1 MCIDNKNHLQGL
13 SNQNADPAELH
24 NMIAKV
30 FSDISIRLVRLV
42 PVCVALKIFEI
53 QALQQQLLPRWVC
66 FMFQN
71 GEVLSEERFNI
82 ISMKATVDFEV
93 DKFLKD
99 QKAEVACQICKSTGK
114 VATYRG
120 KTTVLFRSPVTYS
133 DL

>member
-1 MCIDNKNHLQGL
+1 
-13 SNQNADPAELH
+13 
-24 NMIAKV
+24 
-30 FSDISIRLVRLV
+30 
-42 PVCVALKIFEI
+42 
-53 QALQQQLLPRWVC
+53 
-66 FMFQN
+66 MFQN

-120 KTTVLFRSPVTYS
+120 TVLFISPVTLS

>member
-71 GEVLSEERFNI
+71 GEVLSEERLNI

-99 QKAEVACQICKSTGK
+99 QKAEVACQICQLERLLLIEVKLQ
-114 VATYRG
+114 Y
-120 KTTVLFRSPVTYS
+120 YS
-133 DL
+133 DRP